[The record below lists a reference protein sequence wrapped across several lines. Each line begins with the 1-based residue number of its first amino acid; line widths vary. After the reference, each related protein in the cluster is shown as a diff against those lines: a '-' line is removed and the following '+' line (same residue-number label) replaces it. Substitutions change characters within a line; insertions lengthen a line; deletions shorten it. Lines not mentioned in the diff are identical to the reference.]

1 MTLRSFRCDWCATLL
16 GATFITFLTAGCARP
31 PAAEEE
37 PPPAPVKAVAG
48 RALLLGGWT
57 ELLGSTLPLP
67 NQIARI
73 STSVEGRVVA
83 VPGYGAAKDMKEGQE
98 VHAGDIVAQLDDLII
113 RQNVDK
119 AEAGVRDLE
128 EQQKQAD
135 IVVKLADLAWNSK
148 LVLKQT
154 VPKGGATQLEIEQ
167 AQLALDDA
175 RSKQKSIVAKLAIGQ
190 ADLKIFKEQL
200 RYYALRSPISGRLGI
215 VQIVPGQVP
224 PVGTLVA
231 EVVNLDNIDVLS
243 FVPPYVAAQL
253 VLDQPA
259 RIVREED
266 PDDASAPQGKVVFI
280 APQAQA
286 DTGNIAVKVR
296 FPNPDLKIRSN
307 TVARV
312 QVQIKPEQE
321 RLTIPETGLL
331 EDQDPPAVILVENIE
346 TKKNAEGKE
355 EKIGKARKLQA
366 KVGIRD
372 RRWKVV
378 EILGLEDPEKK
389 QTVSLQDALFVVE
402 GGHGLQDGDVVKL
415 DEGEEEEK

>member
-1 MTLRSFRCDWCATLL
+1 MTFRSFRCDWCATLL
-16 GATFITFLTAGCARP
+16 GATIITCVTTGCARP
-31 PAAEEE
+31 PAAPEE

-48 RALLLGGWT
+48 RALLLGGWI
-57 ELLGSTLPLP
+57 ELLGSTQPLP

-73 STSVEGRVVA
+73 STAVEGRVIA
-83 VPGYGAAKDMKEGQE
+83 VPGYGPAKDMKEGQE
-98 VHAGDIVAQLDDLII
+98 VHAGDIIAQLDDQII
-113 RQNVDK
+113 RQNVVK
-119 AEAGVRDLE
+119 AEAALRDLE

-135 IVVKLADLAWNSK
+135 YAVKQAELTWNSK
-148 LVLKQT
+148 LVLRKT
-154 VPKGGATQLEIEQ
+154 VPNGGISQLELDQ
-167 AQLALDDA
+167 ASLALDDA
-175 RSKQKSIVAKLAIGQ
+175 RSKQRGLVAKLASGE
-190 ADLKIFKEQL
+190 ADLKILKEQL
-200 RYYALRSPISGRLGI
+200 RYYTLRSPISGRLGM

-243 FVPPYVAAQL
+243 FVPPHVAAQL
-253 VLDQPA
+253 ALDQPA
-259 RIVREED
+259 RIVRSED
-266 PDDASAPQGKVVFI
+266 ADDTSAPQGKVVFI
-280 APQAQA
+280 AVQAQA
-286 DTGNIAVKVR
+286 DTGNFAVKVR

-307 TVARV
+307 TVASV

-331 EDQDPPAVILVENIE
+331 EDQDPPAVILVENVE

-355 EKIGKARKLQA
+355 EKVGKARKLQA
-366 KVGIRD
+366 KVGVRD

>member
-1 MTLRSFRCDWCATLL
+1 
-16 GATFITFLTAGCARP
+16 
-31 PAAEEE
+31 
-37 PPPAPVKAVAG
+37 
-48 RALLLGGWT
+48 
-57 ELLGSTLPLP
+57 
-67 NQIARI
+67 
-73 STSVEGRVVA
+73 
-83 VPGYGAAKDMKEGQE
+83 MKEGQE
-98 VHAGDIVAQLDDLII
+98 VHAGDIIAQLDDQII
-113 RQNVDK
+113 RQNVVK
-119 AEAGVRDLE
+119 AEAALRDLE

-135 IVVKLADLAWNSK
+135 YAVKQAELTWNSK
-148 LVLKQT
+148 LVLRKT
-154 VPKGGATQLEIEQ
+154 VPNGGISQLELDQ
-167 AQLALDDA
+167 ASLALDDA
-175 RSKQKSIVAKLAIGQ
+175 RSKQRGLVAKLASGE
-190 ADLKIFKEQL
+190 ADLKILKEQL
-200 RYYALRSPISGRLGI
+200 RYYTLRSPISGRLGM

-243 FVPPYVAAQL
+243 FVPPHVAAQL
-253 VLDQPA
+253 ALDQPA
-259 RIVREED
+259 RIVRSED
-266 PDDASAPQGKVVFI
+266 ADDTSAPQGKVVFI
-280 APQAQA
+280 AVQAQA
-286 DTGNIAVKVR
+286 DTGNFAVKVR

-307 TVARV
+307 TVASV

-331 EDQDPPAVILVENIE
+331 EDQDPPAVILVENVE

-355 EKIGKARKLQA
+355 EKVGKARKLQA
-366 KVGIRD
+366 KVGVRD

>member
-1 MTLRSFRCDWCATLL
+1 
-16 GATFITFLTAGCARP
+16 
-31 PAAEEE
+31 
-37 PPPAPVKAVAG
+37 
-48 RALLLGGWT
+48 
-57 ELLGSTLPLP
+57 
-67 NQIARI
+67 
-73 STSVEGRVVA
+73 
-83 VPGYGAAKDMKEGQE
+83 
-98 VHAGDIVAQLDDLII
+98 LD
-113 RQNVDK
+113 
-119 AEAGVRDLE
+119 E
-128 EQQKQAD
+128 
-135 IVVKLADLAWNSK
+135 
-148 LVLKQT
+148 
-154 VPKGGATQLEIEQ
+154 
-167 AQLALDDA
+167 
-175 RSKQKSIVAKLAIGQ
+175 
-190 ADLKIFKEQL
+190 
-200 RYYALRSPISGRLGI
+200 
-215 VQIVPGQVP
+215 
-224 PVGTLVA
+224 
-231 EVVNLDNIDVLS
+231 
-243 FVPPYVAAQL
+243 
-253 VLDQPA
+253 PA
-259 RIVREED
+259 RLVREED
-266 PDDASAPQGKVVFI
+266 PDDTSAPQGKVVFI